1 MSQFIIKNWAGDD
14 GQVEVFDLRRLD
26 TTRVS
31 PSGIMFVRSD
41 DTGGGIVPPEYAE
54 ALEGDWSLIESK
66 AADALDDDPSTL
78 AIDPERRQALLDLMA
93 LHLLRSSE
101 MLAVRTGLVARGAA
115 RVLHE
120 AQADEEWDR
129 ILEDGMSHEEA
140 LRSAD
145 AVIRRADADIGLVS
159 RQRRTRP

>member
-14 GQVEVFDLRRLD
+14 GQVEVFDLRRWD

-41 DTGGGIVPPEYAE
+41 DTGGGIVPPEYAG

-101 MLAVRTGLVARGAA
+101 MLGVQTGVIAQRRSEGAA
-115 RVLHE
+115 
-120 AQADEEWDR
+120 
-129 ILEDGMSHEEA
+129 
-140 LRSAD
+140 
-145 AVIRRADADIGLVS
+145 
-159 RQRRTRP
+159 